1 MKQSIVYIGIDVAK
15 AHLDV
20 AWAEIVRRLPSQRSG
35 HAALI
40 RWIKQSTTPV
50 QLICEASGGYE
61 QALLESLEKSEV
73 KVTLV
78 QAVRVRQYA
87 RAAGILAKTD
97 KIDAKVLAAFGSAI
111 KPQPTPP
118 LSAEQKRLRQY
129 EAQRR
134 HLSRI
139 LVAEENRLAQ
149 LSCGE
154 LRTLSRSLMRKIK
167 NQIETLDRR
176 IGELIAQD
184 QTLWE
189 KAQKLTAISGVGART
204 AALLLTQMPELGQLN
219 RRQAAALAGLAPF
232 NHDSGS
238 IRGKRAIFGGRRA
251 LRTGLYMAALSAAR
265 FNPILSRYY
274 QRLRAKGKPHKL
286 ALTAVMR
293 KLLLALNHSLKPEPI
308 LA

>member
-1 MKQSIVYIGIDVAK
+1 MKQSVVYIGIDVAK

-20 AWAEIVRRLPSQRSG
+20 AWAETVRRLPNQRSG

-40 RWIKQSTTPV
+40 RWIKQSSTPV

-61 QALLESLEKSEV
+61 QVLLESLEKSEV

-149 LSCGE
+149 LSCAE
-154 LRTLSRSLMRKIK
+154 LRTLSRSLMSKIK

-184 QTLWE
+184 QTLSK
-189 KAQKLTAISGVGART
+189 KAQKLIAISGVGART
-204 AALLLTQMPELGQLN
+204 AALLLAQMPELGQLN

-265 FNPILSRYY
+265 FNPILSRFY

-293 KLLLALNHSLKPEPI
+293 KLLLALNRSLKPELTI
-308 LA
+308 A

>member
-1 MKQSIVYIGIDVAK
+1 MA
-15 AHLDV
+15 
-20 AWAEIVRRLPSQRSG
+20 R
-35 HAALI
+35 
-40 RWIKQSTTPV
+40 
-50 QLICEASGGYE
+50 YE
-61 QALLESLEKSEV
+61 QALLESLQKSEV

-97 KIDAKVLAAFGSAI
+97 RIDAKVLAAFGSAMQ
-111 KPQPTPP
+111 PQPTSP

-134 HLSRI
+134 HLSRT

-149 LSCGE
+149 LSCTE
-154 LRTLSRSLMRKIK
+154 LRTLSRSLISKIK
-167 NQIETLDRR
+167 TQIKTLDRG
-176 IGELIAQD
+176 ISDLIAQD
-184 QTLWE
+184 QTLCV
-189 KAQKLTAISGVGART
+189 KAQKLTAISGVGVRT
-204 AALLLTQMPELGQLN
+204 AALLLAQMPELGQLN

-238 IRGKRAIFGGRRA
+238 VRGKRAIFGGRPA
-251 LRTGLYMAALSAAR
+251 LRSGLYMAALSAAR
-265 FNPILSRYY
+265 FNPILSSFY

-293 KLLLALNHSLKPEPI
+293 KLLLALNQTLKPLPCST
-308 LA
+308 